1 MAESNSLAGLRTFS
15 RFLAQ
20 HFSRSPCA
28 HWAMA
33 CVSWW
38 LGSLAALWFAVPP
51 WCDSRWKSS
60 AQSAICA
67 CCPKMWGKSK
77 RCEMFARQCGGNSCS
92 WMINTVLCFE
102 RVKWKMWK
110 TDQSVIRTAMA
121 TVVMPDQP
129 LATYATPQGPIL
141 RLTSLQVDSI
151 DLGKLLRKCSGGG
164 RFEPDFAS
172 SDCSVISVKKKHSP
186 DWEKL

>member
-92 WMINTVLCFE
+92 WMIDTVLCFE

-121 TVVMPDQP
+121 TVVMPDP
-129 LATYATPQGPIL
+129 AFG
-141 RLTSLQVDSI
+141 
-151 DLGKLLRKCSGGG
+151 DLCH
-164 RFEPDFAS
+164 AS
-172 SDCSVISVKKKHSP
+172 RADPKTDVAASWLHWPWQIA
-186 DWEKL
+186 

>member
-67 CCPKMWGKSK
+67 CCPKMWGKSRDARCLQDNVEEIHAVGWSTLSFVSNVWSE
-77 RCEMFARQCGGNSCS
+77 RCERPINRWSELRWRPS
-92 WMINTVLCFE
+92 WC
-102 RVKWKMWK
+102 
-110 TDQSVIRTAMA
+110 RT
-121 TVVMPDQP
+121 QP